1 MLKKLR
7 GDNMEHIVEVDG
19 IVTGFNIAEQCID
32 CMCGKELIKI
42 DKHSRDIILKKTVFE
57 KKGLSRKMIVNDGQ
71 IFVYDFCTLYL
82 FSQEDYTLVGKWQLG
97 TDLSSDICGIAV
109 DEDTVYCSIRN
120 GKIITLDRQSYS
132 MKEFSISD
140 SSMWSIKTYD
150 KYLICGTVNGKLLL
164 LDKLTLSIEK
174 VLVLGKKNIGSLH
187 IDSEI
192 LYAASHDGKIFK
204 VNLINFEIDN
214 MTKNAHKK
222 MFDCVG
228 LYRDMLITVSFP
240 CSEIAFWNK
249 DTLRKMK
256 VINTLL
262 KLSGC
267 VHIENDFMYISSRN
281 ILGIERISLIE

>member
-71 IFVYDFCTLYL
+71 IFVYDFCTLYI
-82 FSQEDYTLVGKWQLG
+82 FSQEDYNLVGKWQLG

-109 DEDTVYCSIRN
+109 NEDTVYCSIRN
-120 GKIITLDRQSYS
+120 GKINTLDRQSYS
-132 MKEFSISD
+132 MEEFGISD

-214 MTKNAHKK
+214 MTKNVHKK

>member
-1 MLKKLR
+1 
-7 GDNMEHIVEVDG
+7 MEHIVEVDG
-19 IVTGFNIAEQCID
+19 IVTGFNITEQCID

-42 DKHSRDIILKKTVFE
+42 DKYSCDIILKKTVFE
-57 KKGLSRKMIVNDGQ
+57 KKGLSRKMIVHDGQ